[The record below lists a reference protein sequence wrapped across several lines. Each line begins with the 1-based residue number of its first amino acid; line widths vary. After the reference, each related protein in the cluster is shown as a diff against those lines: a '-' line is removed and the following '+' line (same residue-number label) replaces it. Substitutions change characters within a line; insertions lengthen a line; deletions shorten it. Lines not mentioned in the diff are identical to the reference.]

1 MIKNDAVIEGWY
13 SNPKCFIDFFKQ
25 AGIDIEDNIIDLETA
40 NEIKKYSN
48 LKIEEIINNNKE
60 ISDFMFNGIGNFEE
74 PFTVHY
80 LYENG
85 ELKDDCFI
93 PFKPTTGSG
102 RSKGTFTIV
111 IKPK

>member
-1 MIKNDAVIEGWY
+1 
-13 SNPKCFIDFFKQ
+13 
-25 AGIDIEDNIIDLETA
+25 
-40 NEIKKYSN
+40 
-48 LKIEEIINNNKE
+48 
-60 ISDFMFNGIGNFEE
+60 MFNGIGNFEE

>member
-1 MIKNDAVIEGWY
+1 MYVCCIRN
-13 SNPKCFIDFFKQ
+13 
-25 AGIDIEDNIIDLETA
+25 
-40 NEIKKYSN
+40 KYSN
-48 LKIEEIINNNKE
+48 LKIGEIINNNKE

-85 ELKDDCFI
+85 ELKDNCFI

>member
-1 MIKNDAVIEGWY
+1 MICGTYGENGWK
-13 SNPKCFIDFFKQ
+13 SGRLCDK
-25 AGIDIEDNIIDLETA
+25 
-40 NEIKKYSN
+40 IKKYSN
-48 LKIEEIINNNKE
+48 SKIEEIINNNKE

-111 IKPK
+111 IKPKKNYSRYFTIS